1 MGVGI
6 TAETSYH
13 PMKTPEEAHK
23 LENKDDRDQLQQ
35 KRGRKSLLAL
45 GLIATAFVLSSM
57 QSFDSAKVF
66 RAKPHNEKQ
75 VNAMKYLA
83 SILQVNFWYPDS
95 ELHIVREM
103 EVDFYVSADQSNI
116 VQSLMEKN
124 KIQYEV
130 LFPNLKEVIEKQVS
144 KETNSTSRH
153 SYTKY
158 NEWHKISA
166 WTARIAKKNPKLV
179 SRIQIGNTFEKR
191 PMYLL
196 KVGKESGRGK
206 AIFMDCGIHARE
218 WISPAFCQWFLK
230 EAIQTY
236 GMDQNMTNILDNM
249 NFYILPVFNID
260 GYIWSWTQNRL
271 WRKSR
276 SKTSNSDCVGVDLN
290 RNFGIAWGTVDSSK
304 NPCKETYCGSSA
316 ESEPETKA
324 VTTFIRN
331 HLSSIKA
338 YLTVHSY
345 SQMLLFP
352 YGYTYNETPD
362 HDELNEVAKE
372 AVKAISSL
380 YGEEYKYGSSAI
392 TIYPSSGCSEDWVY
406 SQGIKYSFAFE
417 LRDKGKYGFLLP
429 ESQIKPTCQEIV
441 QAVKVIAN
449 YVLNQAL

>member
-1 MGVGI
+1 MIVC
-6 TAETSYH
+6 
-13 PMKTPEEAHK
+13 
-23 LENKDDRDQLQQ
+23 
-35 KRGRKSLLAL
+35 
-45 GLIATAFVLSSM
+45 
-57 QSFDSAKVF
+57 AKVF
-66 RAKPHNEKQ
+66 RAKPHNENQ
-75 VNAMKYLA
+75 VNVMKYLA
-83 SILQVNFWYPDS
+83 SILQLNFWYPDS

-158 NEWHKISA
+158 NEWHK
-166 WTARIAKKNPKLV
+166 
-179 SRIQIGNTFEKR
+179 
-191 PMYLL
+191 
-196 KVGKESGRGK
+196 
-206 AIFMDCGIHARE
+206 
-218 WISPAFCQWFLK
+218 
-230 EAIQTY
+230 AIQTY

-260 GYIWSWTQNRL
+260 GYIWSWTQVPCKVSLFFYSAPDLNRL

-276 SKTSNSDCVGVDLN
+276 SNTSNSDCVGVDLN
-290 RNFGIAWGTVDSSK
+290 RNFGVEWGTVDSSK

-352 YGYTYNETPD
+352 YGYTQDEIPD

-392 TIYPSSGCSEDWVY
+392 TIYPASGCSEDWAY

-441 QAVKVIAN
+441 LAVKVIAN
-449 YVLNQAL
+449 YVLNQTL

>member
-1 MGVGI
+1 MA
-6 TAETSYH
+6 TEAK
-13 PMKTPEEAHK
+13 KT
-23 LENKDDRDQLQQ
+23 NI
-35 KRGRKSLLAL
+35 KSLLAL
-45 GLIATAFVLSSM
+45 GLIPTALVLTSA
-57 QSFDSAKVF
+57 QNFGGAKVF
-66 RAKPHNEKQ
+66 RVKPHNENQ
-75 VNAMKYLA
+75 VSVMKYLA
-83 SILQVNFWYPDS
+83 SILQLNFWYPDS
-95 ELHIVREM
+95 ALHIIRQM
-103 EVDFYVSADQSNI
+103 EVDFHVSADQSNI
-116 VQSLMEKN
+116 VQTLMEKN

-130 LFPNLKEVIEKQVS
+130 LFPNLQEVIKKQIGN
-144 KETNSTSRH
+144 ETNSTSRH

-166 WTARIAKKNPKLV
+166 WTARIAKNNPELV

-196 KVGKESGRGK
+196 KVGKKNGRGK

-230 EAIQTY
+230 EATQTY
-236 GMDQNMTNILDNM
+236 GKDQSMTNILDNM

-271 WRKSR
+271 WRKNR

-290 RNFGIAWGTVDSSK
+290 RNFGVAWGTVDSSS

-345 SQMLLFP
+345 SQMVLFP
-352 YGYTYNETPD
+352 YGYTYDDAPD
-362 HDELNEVAKE
+362 HNKLNEVAKG

-380 YGEEYKYGSSAI
+380 FGEEYKYGSSAT
-392 TIYPSSGCSEDWVY
+392 TIYPSSGCSEDWAY

-417 LRDKGKYGFLLP
+417 LRDKGRYGFLLP
-429 ESQIKPTCQEIV
+429 ESQIRPTCQEIV
-441 QAVKVIAN
+441 LAVKFIAN
-449 YVLNQAL
+449 YILNKTL